1 MNGIYERVDRLE
13 KGFGTVQKLW
23 TEINGHLFE
32 IKNRLKNIES
42 DVSELKSDVSEIKA
56 ILREKL

>member
-1 MNGIYERVDRLE
+1 MNGIYEKVDRLE

-32 IKNRLKNIES
+32 IKDRLKNIE
-42 DVSELKSDVSEIKA
+42 SDVSEIKA